1 MILTHIF
8 LRRLLADAKY
18 LHEKL
23 SVLKNVG
30 APTALLETLVSE
42 KVIGRAG
49 KPDTSQQ
56 GGTSSS
62 ASSSQGLTRSSTLST
77 NQRLKGLIS
86 GKRPS
91 FMMNSDRAPT
101 PPSQMPP
108 PPPPASDKPR
118 SPVLSQ
124 HLNVNNIYGAGLNA
138 DHFGSVSQVSLPDGG
153 GQASDPQNAEG
164 L

>member
-1 MILTHIF
+1 MHIF

-30 APTALLETLVSE
+30 APTALLETIVSE

-49 KPDTSQQ
+49 KTDTSQQ

-62 ASSSQGLTRSSTLST
+62 ASSSQVLTRSSTLST

-101 PPSQMPP
+101 PPQMPP

-118 SPVLSQ
+118 SPVPSQ

-153 GQASDPQNAEG
+153 GQASDPQNPEG